1 MDTKAGTLN
10 GEVKVK
16 ILDKG
21 FIIDKEYKQLSKTSK
36 QYPTYASN
44 NKNLFHIKVL

>member
-1 MDTKAGTLN
+1 MDTKAGTLT

-21 FIIDKEYKQLSKTSK
+21 FIVDKEYKQIAKTSK
-36 QYPTYASN
+36 QYPSYATI
-44 NKNLFHIKVL
+44 NKNTYHIKVL